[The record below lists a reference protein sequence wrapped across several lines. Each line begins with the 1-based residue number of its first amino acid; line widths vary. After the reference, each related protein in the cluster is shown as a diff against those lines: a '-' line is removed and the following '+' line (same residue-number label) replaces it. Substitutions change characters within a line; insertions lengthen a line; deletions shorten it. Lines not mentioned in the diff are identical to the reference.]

1 MTTRTAGTAEADG
14 TGDDWRGWREATA
27 DALYGP
33 TGFYRGPEGPAG
45 HFRTSVH
52 ASPLFAGAVARLL
65 CRVDEALG
73 RPSSLA
79 FVDMAAGRGELVTGV
94 LAALPADV
102 AARTRAYAVEVAG
115 RPDGLDRRIEWLAE
129 PPCGVTGLLFAN
141 EWLDNVPVDVAEVD
155 ADGVARR
162 VLVRGDGTERLGE
175 PVSGADAEWLARW
188 WPLPGEEGLRAEI
201 GLPRDSAWASAVA
214 TLERGLAV
222 AADYAHTRDT
232 RPPFGTLT
240 GFREGR
246 ETAPVPDGSC
256 DITSHVALDACATAG
271 DAGRI
276 GGGAGTEGDAGTGGG
291 VQGGAGGTGDGVQG
305 GAGTGSGAGNTASR
319 PGDTACGP
327 GDAGR
332 GEPHGRDTGATG
344 RDTDGTTP
352 HPGAT
357 AAGPDA
363 TGTGTTHAGR
373 DTDGTAP
380 HSGDTAAAPDA
391 TGCRT
396 APTERESSGTTP
408 HPGATAVGPDAT
420 GTGATHA
427 GRDTDGTAHHSGD
440 TAAAPGATGCR
451 TTPTERQNSGT
462 TPHPGATAAGP
473 DATGP
478 GATHAGRDTG
488 ATGRGAA
495 EPGRGAGGVGCAPA
509 CTPPGARLLP
519 QRDALRALGV
529 TGTRPPL
536 ALASTDPAA
545 YVRALASASEAA
557 ELTAAG
563 GLGDFLWLLQ
573 PVGPDAARLLV
584 DVPDDEEQ

>member
-1 MTTRTAGTAEADG
+1 MTARTAGTAEAHG

-27 DALYGP
+27 NALYGP
-33 TGFYRGPEGPAG
+33 AGFYRGSEGPAG

-73 RPSSLA
+73 RPASLA

-102 AARTRAYAVEVAG
+102 AARTRAYAVDVAG

-129 PPCGVTGLLFAN
+129 PPRGVTGLLFAN

-175 PVSGADAEWLARW
+175 PVGGADAEWLARW
-188 WPLPGEEGLRAEI
+188 WPLAGEEGLRAEI
-201 GLPRDSAWASAVA
+201 GFPRDSAWASAVS

-246 ETAPVPDGSC
+246 ETPPVPDGSC

-271 DAGRI
+271 DAGRA
-276 GGGAGTEGDAGTGGG
+276 GGGVEDGAGTGGG
-291 VQGGAGGTGDGVQG
+291 VED
-305 GAGTGSGAGNTASR
+305 
-319 PGDTACGP
+319 GP
-327 GDAGR
+327 GDAAS
-332 GEPHGRDTGATG
+332 GA
-344 RDTDGTTP
+344 D
-352 HPGAT
+352 
-357 AAGPDA
+357 
-363 TGTGTTHAGR
+363 
-373 DTDGTAP
+373 
-380 HSGDTAAAPDA
+380 
-391 TGCRT
+391 
-396 APTERESSGTTP
+396 
-408 HPGATAVGPDAT
+408 V
-420 GTGATHA
+420 
-427 GRDTDGTAHHSGD
+427 
-440 TAAAPGATGCR
+440 
-451 TTPTERQNSGT
+451 
-462 TPHPGATAAGP
+462 
-473 DATGP
+473 TGP
-478 GATHAGRDTG
+478 GADRAGRDRG
-488 ATGRGAA
+488 DAGRAAA
-495 EPGRGAGGVGCAPA
+495 EPGRDAGGVGCAPA

-529 TGTRPPL
+529 AGARPPL

-545 YVRALASASEAA
+545 YVRALANASEAA

-563 GLGDFLWLLQ
+563 GLGDFVWLLQ
-573 PVGPDAARLLV
+573 PVGPLDAARLLV
-584 DVPDDEEQ
+584 DVADDEEQ